1 MRILQIIDSLDVG
14 GAEKMAVNYAN
25 SLSERVAFSG
35 LVTTRKEGY
44 LKVQL
49 YPNVPYLFLN
59 RKRRIDISAIIRLRD
74 FCKENKIEYLQPH
87 SFSYFTALLVK
98 LTYPKVKIIWHDH
111 YGLSEF
117 LSKRKLLFLK
127 MASFFFH
134 GIIAVNFNLKNWAI
148 KRLNC
153 KKVIYLPNYTKI
165 DQTIKKETILHGVEG
180 KRILCLANLRHQK
193 NHFLLLEVAE
203 KLKETNPDWT
213 FHLVGNDANDDYSQR
228 VKQQIKAKGL
238 EQNVFI
244 YGTKND
250 TVNII
255 SQSEITILT
264 SNSEGL
270 PVALI
275 EYGLLSKATVTTN
288 VGEIPLI
295 ITNAENGF
303 VVAIKDA
310 ADFYNK
316 IMKLINDESLRIKL
330 GQNLNK
336 TITEQNSEEAVLQQY
351 FNWVATL

>member
-25 SLSERVAFSG
+25 SLADKVEFSG

-44 LKVQL
+44 LKIQL
-49 YPNVPYLFLN
+49 NDKVPYLFLN
-59 RKRRIDISAIIRLRD
+59 RKRRIDISAILRLRD

-98 LTYPKVKIIWHDH
+98 FTYPKLKIIWHDH

-127 MASFFFH
+127 MSSFFFH

-148 KRLNC
+148 KRLHC

-165 DQTIKKETILHGVEG
+165 DQNIKKETVLKGVEG
-180 KRILCLANLRHQK
+180 KKILCLANLRHQK
-193 NHFLLLEVAE
+193 NHFLLLEVAG
-203 KLKETNPDWT
+203 KLKESNPDWT
-213 FHLVGNDANDDYSQR
+213 FHLVGNDSNDDYSDKL
-228 VKQQIKAKGL
+228 KQQIVEKGL
-238 EQNVFI
+238 ENNVFI

-255 SQSEITILT
+255 QQSEITILT

-275 EYGLLSKATVTTN
+275 EYGLLSKPTVTTN

-310 ADFYNK
+310 SDFYK
-316 IMKLINDESLRIKL
+316 KLSKLINDESLRIKL

-336 TITEQNSEEAVLQQY
+336 TILEQNSEEAVLKQY
-351 FNWVATL
+351 LTWVEGC

>member
-1 MRILQIIDSLDVG
+1 
-14 GAEKMAVNYAN
+14 
-25 SLSERVAFSG
+25 
-35 LVTTRKEGY
+35 
-44 LKVQL
+44 
-49 YPNVPYLFLN
+49 
-59 RKRRIDISAIIRLRD
+59 
-74 FCKENKIEYLQPH
+74 
-87 SFSYFTALLVK
+87 
-98 LTYPKVKIIWHDH
+98 
-111 YGLSEF
+111 
-117 LSKRKLLFLK
+117 
-127 MASFFFH
+127 
-134 GIIAVNFNLKNWAI
+134 
-148 KRLNC
+148 
-153 KKVIYLPNYTKI
+153 
-165 DQTIKKETILHGVEG
+165 
-180 KRILCLANLRHQK
+180 
-193 NHFLLLEVAE
+193 
-203 KLKETNPDWT
+203 LKETNPDWT